1 MERKLRGGA
10 PVWVLYCLPAL
21 LFFIALIAT
30 PFFNTIRISFFDWD
44 GLTEPEFVGLENYR
58 QIWADSA
65 LLMSFRNSLIF
76 VVFFCIFPVAIGIVI
91 AALMARRNL
100 PGISMFRVIFFLPQ
114 IISGL
119 VIGIAWRW
127 MYSLDGTVNQ
137 ILRGIGLDSV
147 ARGWLGDWTWAIIAV
162 GLIGTWSLTGLTM
175 ILFIAGIQKIDS
187 QLYDAVRIDGAGA
200 IREFFCVTIPG
211 LRSEIAVA
219 ITVTM
224 IAALKTFDI
233 VYATTNGGPGTST
246 RVPSIAIF
254 QLAFFEFKLGAAA
267 AVGTTLAFIVAF
279 AILLINLLIRKPE

>member
-1 MERKLRGGA
+1 MEERLRGRA
-10 PVWVLYCLPAL
+10 PAWIFYCLPAL
-21 LFFIALIAT
+21 LFFTIFVAA
-30 PFFNTIRISFFDWD
+30 PFFNTIRISFFEWD
-44 GLTEPEFVGLENYR
+44 GLTKPQFIGLENYR
-58 QIWADSA
+58 QVWTDSA

-76 VVFFCIFPVAIGIVI
+76 VIFFCIFPVATGIVI
-91 AALMARRNL
+91 AALMSRRDL
-100 PGISMFRVIFFLPQ
+100 PGITAFRVIFFLPQ

-137 ILRGIGLDSV
+137 ILHWIGLGAV

-162 GLIGTWSLTGLTM
+162 GLIGTWSLIGLTM
-175 ILFIAGIQKIDS
+175 ILFIAGIQKIDF
-187 QLYDAVRIDGAGA
+187 QLYDAAKIDGASA

-233 VYATTNGGPGTST
+233 VFATTNGGPGTST

-254 QLAFFEFKLGAAA
+254 QG
-267 AVGTTLAFIVAF
+267 G
-279 AILLINLLIRKPE
+279 